1 MEENTVELIDYCRVV
16 WKRKI
21 LIIVVISVCMVVGV
35 GVGVMNS
42 RKKPKVEYRA
52 EVVVKIGKKVN
63 LAPFTGGTASVDYIE
78 KPAHL
83 VTILPLRHE
92 SKVEEALRYHLEV
105 KKLGLLGM
113 GMIRII
119 MQGDDEGVERG
130 LKVLVDKLIDEH
142 LVMAKTSVTEYKNI
156 IRKLEEHAGM
166 LRREIDRNETSVEEM
181 KRKGEEYLMHIDSSK
196 EKEGKE
202 REREREGEREVEG
215 WVEGDR
221 SAFLN
226 MLYLRTIDKEGEL
239 ARNWDSLRSLQL
251 KLSTHRITFG
261 KLEDYRTEKFSEI
274 KSTTVRQKK
283 KNTNNFIM
291 TAGIVGLIMSF
302 VIAFF
307 IEYIEESKSRRK
319 GKWQG

>member
-63 LAPFTGGTASVDYIE
+63 LAPFTGGTVSVDYIE

-83 VTILPLRHE
+83 VTILPLRYE
-92 SKVEEALRYHLEV
+92 SIVGEALRYHLEV

-202 REREREGEREVEG
+202 REREVEVEG

-239 ARNWDSLRSLQL
+239 ARNWDSLRSIQL

-261 KLEDYRTEKFSEI
+261 KLEDYRTEKFGEI

-283 KNTNNFIM
+283 ESTNIPIM
-291 TAGIVGLIMSF
+291 IAGIVGLIMSF
-302 VIAFF
+302 FVVF
-307 IEYIEESKSRRK
+307 IMENLNESKSRRK
-319 GKWQG
+319 GK

>member
-42 RKKPKVEYRA
+42 KKKPKVKYRA
-52 EVVVKIGKKVN
+52 EVIVKIGKKVN
-63 LAPFTGGTASVDYIE
+63 LAPFTGGSASVDYIE
-78 KPAHL
+78 NPAHL
-83 VTILPLRHE
+83 VTILPLRYE
-92 SKVEEALRYHLEV
+92 SKVEEAIRYHIEV

-113 GMIRII
+113 VRII
-119 MQGDDEGVERG
+119 MEGDDEGVERE
-130 LKVLVDKLIDEH
+130 LKELVDKLIDEH
-142 LVMAKTSVTEYKNI
+142 LVIAETSVTEYKDI
-156 IRKLEEHAGM
+156 IRKLEEHAKM
-166 LRREIDRNETSVEEM
+166 FRREMDRNEASVEEM
-181 KRKGEEYLMHIDSSK
+181 KKKAEKYLVYIDSI
-196 EKEGKE
+196 KEGNEME
-202 REREREGEREVEG
+202 RRMEGEG
-215 WVEGDR
+215 WVEADK

-239 ARNWDSLRSLQL
+239 ARNWQSLRSIQL

-261 KLEDYRTEKFSEI
+261 KLEDYRTEKFGAI
-274 KSTTVRQKK
+274 KSTAVRQKEK
-283 KNTNNFIM
+283 STNNFIM
-291 TAGIVGLIMSF
+291 TAGVVGLIMSF

-319 GKWQG
+319 GK

>member
-21 LIIVVISVCMVVGV
+21 LIIVVISVCMVVGA

-113 GMIRII
+113 IRII
-119 MQGDDEGVERG
+119 MKGDDEGVERG

-156 IRKLEEHAGM
+156 IKKLEEHARM
-166 LRREIDRNETSVEEM
+166 LRRDIDKNETSVEEM

-196 EKEGKE
+196 EKKGKE
-202 REREREGEREVEG
+202 KEKEKEKEREVEG

-239 ARNWDSLRSLQL
+239 ARNWDSLRSIQL

-261 KLEDYRTEKFSEI
+261 KLEDYRTEKFGEI

-283 KNTNNFIM
+283 ESTSIPIM

-319 GKWQG
+319 GK